1 MVQHTA
7 WDTHPEPLPV
17 DSAPVPE
24 YGRGSLA
31 DLLPTLAHAAS
42 VSPA

>member
-24 YGRGSLA
+24 YGRGSS
-31 DLLPTLAHAAS
+31 PTCCPPWPPAS